1 MDEFKFTLKLFMVIL
16 IAAGMVC
23 GLIGAV
29 ITNYALIVAGAILM
43 TIPLIMKFINDMIL
57 EEYTPAIFEIIGI
70 AAIAFLYVWTSIM
83 SSGAAAST
91 LDRPVLWVVVGVG
104 VIQLILFIFAFR
116 TDK

>member
-1 MDEFKFTLKLFMVIL
+1 MNGSKFSLKLFMIIL
-16 IAAGMVC
+16 IAAGIIA
-23 GLIGAV
+23 GLIGV
-29 ITNYALIVAGAILM
+29 FINNYALIVAGAILM

-70 AAIAFLYVWTSIM
+70 AAIAFLYVWTSIIT
-83 SSGAAAST
+83 SGAAASVA
-91 LDRPVLWVVVGVG
+91 DRPVLWVVVGVG